1 MVFALYSQM
10 RWQAEKRGRC
20 ARPQAIAMGVV
31 ANRDANNKVDVNN
44 KVNDN
49 RTTHYSVGDS
59 QQSALIIILAEV
71 LLTENRFDFGTTKRA
86 GTDKDF
92 ALILLDDFCGN
103 G

>member
-10 RWQAEKRGRC
+10 RWQAEKRGRD
-20 ARPQAIAMGVV
+20 ARPQTITMAVV
-31 ANRDANNKVDVNN
+31 ANRDANNKVDINN

-59 QQSALIIILAEV
+59 QRSALIIILAEV
-71 LLTENRFDFGTTKRA
+71 LLAENRFDFGTAERA

-103 G
+103 R

>member
-20 ARPQAIAMGVV
+20 ARPQAITMGGV
-31 ANRDANNKVDVNN
+31 ANRAVNNKVDVNN

-71 LLTENRFDFGTTKRA
+71 LLTENRFYFGTAECA
-86 GTDKDF
+86 GADKNF

>member
-20 ARPQAIAMGVV
+20 ARPQAITMGVV
-31 ANRDANNKVDVNN
+31 ASRAVNNSVDVNN
-44 KVNDN
+44 KINDN

-59 QQSALIIILAEV
+59 QRIALILILAKM
-71 LLTENRFDFGTTKRA
+71 LLTENRFDFGTAERA

>member
-20 ARPQAIAMGVV
+20 ARPQAITMGVV
-31 ANRDANNKVDVNN
+31 ANRAVNN

-59 QQSALIIILAEV
+59 QRSALIIILAEV
-71 LLTENRFDFGTTKRA
+71 LLTENRFDFGTTKCA
-86 GTDKDF
+86 GTDEDF
-92 ALILLDDFCGN
+92 ALILLDDFSGN

>member
-20 ARPQAIAMGVV
+20 ARPQAITMAVV
-31 ANRDANNKVDVNN
+31 ANRGANNKVDVNN
-44 KVNDN
+44 KGNDN

-59 QQSALIIILAEV
+59 QRSALILILAEM
-71 LLTENRFDFGTTKRA
+71 LLAENRFDFGTTQRA

-92 ALILLDDFCGN
+92 ALILLDDFCSN